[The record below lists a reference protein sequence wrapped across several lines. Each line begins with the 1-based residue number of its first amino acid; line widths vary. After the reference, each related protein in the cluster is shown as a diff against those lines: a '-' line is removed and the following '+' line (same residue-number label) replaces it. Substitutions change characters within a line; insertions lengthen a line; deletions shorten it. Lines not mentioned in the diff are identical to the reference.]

1 MTSFRIHRPRI
12 LALLL
17 AGTVFVVP
25 VRADDTIVGTGGT
38 SGVYFQLG
46 RAICRLVEKGVPG
59 LKCEAHPSEGTKR
72 NLADVLTGEITLG
85 VAQSDLLFHA
95 NRKSGS
101 FAETSLPG
109 EKLRALFSAHGEPF
123 TLVARADS
131 DIRTLA
137 DLKGRSVNI
146 GNPGS
151 GQRATME
158 VVMKA
163 KGWTIAD
170 FSQIRELSADE
181 QALALCSGEVQAMVY
196 TVGHPNAS
204 VNKATGLCDAV
215 LVPIT
220 DEAINTLVQEW
231 PYYSYTLIP
240 GGMYSGTIDDVV
252 TFGVKAIVV
261 TSSDVSE
268 DRIYAIVKAIF
279 DNLDQ
284 LRRMHPA
291 FGTFEPR
298 RMVRDS
304 LTAPLHDGA
313 VRYYKEHGLL

>member
-1 MTSFRIHRPRI
+1 MSFRNHRLRL

-17 AGTVFVVP
+17 AVAAFVVP
-25 VRADDTIVGTGGT
+25 VRADDATIGTGGT

-46 RAICRLVEKGVPG
+46 RAICRLAEKGVPG
-59 LKCEAHPSEGTKR
+59 LKCEARPSEGTKR
-72 NLADVLTGEITLG
+72 NLTDVLSGEITLG
-85 VAQSDLLFHA
+85 VAQSDLLYHA
-95 NRKSGS
+95 SRNSGS

-109 EKLRALFSAHGEPF
+109 EKLRALFSAHSEPF
-123 TLVARADS
+123 TLVARVDS

-137 DLKGRSVNI
+137 DLKGRRVNI

-158 VVMKA
+158 VVMEA

-170 FSQIRELSADE
+170 FAQIRELPADE

-220 DEAINTLVQEW
+220 DKAINALVQEW

-252 TFGVKAIVV
+252 TFGVKAVIV

-268 DRIYAIVKAIF
+268 DRIYTIVKAIF

-291 FGTFEPR
+291 FGTLDPR
-298 RMVRDS
+298 RMVHDS

-313 VRYYKEHGLL
+313 VRYYQEQGLL